1 MSMSLNSLLDKS
13 FKYLANAKRLCVM
26 ELVVDAC
33 FSFFIGSM
41 CGCVFGIGEKL
52 IKDVKNSILMV
63 ALIRVLTG
71 AVVSMLNKY
80 VDNLKTPRTD
90 KGLLLISAFDGGFTG
105 LTALISAQIGK
116 QFTSLIARSGINVI
130 VSGVGAGISNL
141 TIQCVKIKANNQT
154 SYDIRKFIQTMSSNV
169 TKRGIR
175 ELLKLVSTFLFVSK
189 AGEVRGGGER
199 YARGEFLE
207 SKYSDEEENDE
218 SMVDSMMF
226 SLL

>member
-13 FKYLANAKRLCVM
+13 FKCWANAKRLCVM

-41 CGCVFGIGEKL
+41 CGCVFGLGEKL
-52 IKDVKNSILMV
+52 IQDVRNSILMV

-90 KGLLLISAFDGGFTG
+90 KGLFLISAFDGGFTG

-141 TIQCVKIKANNQT
+141 SIQCVKIKVNNQT
-154 SYDIRKFIQTMSSNV
+154 NYDIRKCIQTMSSNV

-189 AGEVRGGGER
+189 TGQLRGGER

-207 SKYSDEEENDE
+207 SEKEENDE